1 MDFDTGKYAA
11 FIWPAFGISLL
22 VLVAITIQT
31 VWQARHWRLEA
42 ERLQAEKDARKAAAP
57 SKEKSS

>member
-11 FIWPAFGISLL
+11 YIWPAFGATFL
-22 VLVAITIQT
+22 VLAAITIDT
-31 VWQARHWRLEA
+31 LWRARHWRREA

-57 SKEKSS
+57 KKAKP